1 MIPSSLMSAFKVNFV
16 CATEDV
22 LGVSSNSG
30 EVPVSPDPP
39 PEHEAVSSGEELT
52 VIS

>member
-1 MIPSSLMSAFKVNFV
+1 MSAFKVNFV

-30 EVPVSPDPP
+30 GVPVPAPAP
-39 PEHEAVSSGEELT
+39 HEAVSSGVILT